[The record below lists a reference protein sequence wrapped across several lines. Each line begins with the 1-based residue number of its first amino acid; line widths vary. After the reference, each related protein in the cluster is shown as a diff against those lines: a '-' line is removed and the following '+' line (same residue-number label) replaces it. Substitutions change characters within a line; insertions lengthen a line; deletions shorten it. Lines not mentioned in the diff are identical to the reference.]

1 MREHPSTRQ
10 TSLNANRAYQIQI
23 QNIAQAQRTALP
35 AMSISS
41 VKLDASQLKNPNKS
55 LSAPVDALAHEK
67 HAATAR

>member
-1 MREHPSTRQ
+1 MREHPSTSQ
-10 TSLNANRAYQIQI
+10 TSLNANRACKIQI

-41 VKLDASQLKNPNKS
+41 VKLDASQLKNLNKS

-67 HAATAR
+67 YAATAR